1 MNKNTYKVVGI
12 DSGRVYFKG
21 GSFDEAITYKN
32 GYETA
37 KNRLGE
43 LWHDEYIT
51 YRIYNYI
58 ELVTIT
64 IEGVSE

>member
-1 MNKNTYKVVGI
+1 MNETIYKVVGI
-12 DSGRVYFKG
+12 DSGRVYFESD
-21 GSFDEAITYKN
+21 SFDKAIIYKN

-51 YRIYNYI
+51 YKIYNHI
-58 ELVTIT
+58 ELVTIA
-64 IEGVSE
+64 IEEVSK